1 MKLRMLL
8 LISIAA
14 CWPALAQQSNP
25 PQRTITTR
33 PDSAASSDAKPTPAG
48 TPSSVASAVEQYR
61 AMWQKMTPEQQKA
74 IVAAGGPTPDQ
85 YERMMMRAAG
95 VKGAPAANQ
104 PPAADSGHAGPDA
117 GALDAL
123 GKSLQDL
130 NAVRDA
136 NLSLV
141 QQDGCVPELA
151 ARIADLKAKL
161 RSAEFE
167 LNGTEAPA
175 AAPPSETHTGAK
187 ANVTDPLAVASDWF
201 KQPADSKQAAVPSD
215 SSRTRES
222 ALLDAVLAGANVPAA
237 PPRHID
243 PASPEAE
250 QNKKRIEAD
259 MARVKAELDQL
270 SGACAAAK
278 K

>member
-14 CWPALAQQSNP
+14 CWPAFAQQNNP

-33 PDSAASSDAKPTPAG
+33 PDSAAYSDAKPTPAG
-48 TPSSVASAVEQYR
+48 TPSNVASAVEQYR
-61 AMWQKMTPEQQKA
+61 AMWQKMTPEQHKA

-95 VKGAPAANQ
+95 VKGASAANQ
-104 PPAADSGHAGPDA
+104 PPAADSGHAADA
-117 GALDAL
+117 FALDAL

-136 NLSLV
+136 NLFLV
-141 QQDGCVPELA
+141 QQNGCAPELA
-151 ARIADLKAKL
+151 ARVADLKAKL
-161 RSAEFE
+161 RSDEFE
-167 LNGTEAPA
+167 LNGSELPT
-175 AAPPSETHTGAK
+175 AAPPTEAHTAAK

-201 KQPADSKQAAVPSD
+201 NRPADSKQAGVPSD

-222 ALLDAVLAGANVPAA
+222 ALLDAVLVGATAPAA
-237 PPRHID
+237 PPRRTD
-243 PASPEAE
+243 AASPEAE
-250 QNKKRIEAD
+250 QNKKRIEAE
-259 MARVKAELDQL
+259 MARVRAELDQL